1 MRPTFLVCL
10 AAVPTTTG
18 CSHYQDQATAE
29 AATTRM
35 VGMSRA
41 AVLACMGPPL
51 ARMSEGD
58 LEAWSYRS
66 SVTSPTIITPMGM
79 SFIATGDGAYDCTID
94 VTPTSGTVSRIA
106 YKANSD
112 GWGAPHR
119 ACAPAVRACVP

>member
-1 MRPTFLVCL
+1 MRSLPLACL
-10 AAVPTTTG
+10 ATVLTTAG
-18 CSHYQDQATAE
+18 CSYYQDQATAE

-66 SVTSPTIITPMGM
+66 SVTSPTIITPVGM
-79 SFIATGDGAYDCTID
+79 SLIATGGGTYDCTID
-94 VTPTSGTVSRIA
+94 VTLTGGAVSRVA

-112 GWGAPHR
+112 GWGAPYR